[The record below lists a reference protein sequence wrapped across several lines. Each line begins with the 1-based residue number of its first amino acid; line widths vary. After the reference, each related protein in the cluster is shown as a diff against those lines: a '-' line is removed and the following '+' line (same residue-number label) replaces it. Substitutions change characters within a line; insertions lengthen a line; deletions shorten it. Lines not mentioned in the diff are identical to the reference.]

1 MKNKR
6 KYIILLCPYLIIIA
20 IISVEM
26 NSDII
31 NKKYSNLNFYSQ
43 VGSWIFFC
51 DDIIKT
57 IQDIVPRC
65 N

>member
-31 NKKYSNLNFYSQ
+31 NKKLAAGY
-43 VGSWIFFC
+43 FFVM
-51 DDIIKT
+51 IL
-57 IQDIVPRC
+57 
-65 N
+65 